1 VDKASLRKLGVVFKR
16 EYLERVR
23 SKWFLVGTLLGPVFF
38 AMITVVPILISAKTK
53 SSTDLANVTIIDA
66 TSSGMGERVAAALQ
80 QRFPLSPAPQV
91 KSVDAASVAREED
104 RAVISVRDK
113 ATRGFLVLDSSTVA
127 GNSVRYAG
135 RNASSMSDV
144 EQITS
149 VVRQQVMAQR
159 LQSEGIDAKRVAAL
173 TGVRLQMVTEKIG
186 DHGREKGSGIGNV
199 IFGYIVALLLYMMIV
214 LYGQTILRGVMEEKT
229 TRVAEVVVSSV
240 STDILLA
247 GKIVGVGLV
256 AITQVLSWVAL
267 SIALVVYGA
276 PLLQAKLGA
285 GAVAGAAAAGA
296 ATRPGG
302 TAMASAFTD
311 ALPSLSMGT
320 ALALLLFFVLGF
332 IFYSSLFAAIGA
344 MVNSQEDVQQAS
356 MPVMLLLVSSVIFMT
371 PIMTNPGSGLART
384 MSLLPFSA
392 PILMPLRMTLI
403 PVPWYEVAASLAGVA
418 LACLAAI
425 WVSARI
431 YRVGLLMYGKKPSF
445 AELARW
451 VRYAG

>member
-1 VDKASLRKLGVVFKR
+1 VDKASVRKLGVVFRR

-38 AMITVVPILISAKTK
+38 AMITVVPILISSRTK
-53 SSTDLANVTIIDA
+53 ASTDLANVTIIDA
-66 TSSGMGERVAAALQ
+66 TASGMGERVAGALR

-91 KSVDAASVAREED
+91 RSVDPASVAREED
-104 RAVISVRDK
+104 RAMLSVRDK
-113 ATRGFLVLDSSTVA
+113 ETRGYLVLDSSTVA
-127 GNSVRYAG
+127 GSSVRYAG
-135 RNASSMSDV
+135 RNASSLGDV
-144 EQITS
+144 EQIS
-149 VVRQQVMAQR
+149 GIVRQQVLAQR
-159 LQSEGIDAKRVAAL
+159 LQSEGIDSKRVAAL

-186 DHGREKGSGIGNV
+186 DNGREKGSGIGNV

-247 GKIVGVGLV
+247 GKVIGVGLV
-256 AITQVLSWVAL
+256 AITQVLAWVAL
-267 SIALVVYGA
+267 SVSLAVYGA
-276 PLLQAKLGA
+276 PLLERKLGA
-285 GAVAGAAAAGA
+285 GALAAGAAAGQPA
-296 ATRPGG
+296 AA
-302 TAMASAFTD
+302 AMPSAFAD
-311 ALPSLSMGT
+311 ALPSLSMST

-332 IFYSSLFAAIGA
+332 IFYASLFAAVGA

-403 PVPWYEVAASLAGVA
+403 PVPWYEVAGSIAGVA

-431 YRVGLLMYGKKPSF
+431 YRVGLLMYGKRPTF
-445 AELARW
+445 GELARW
-451 VRYAG
+451 VRHAG

>member
-1 VDKASLRKLGVVFKR
+1 MDKASVRKLGVVFRR

-53 SSTDLANVTIIDA
+53 ASTDLANVTIIDA
-66 TSSGMGERVAAALQ
+66 TSSGMGERVAGALR
-80 QRFPLSPAPQV
+80 QRYPLSPAPDV
-91 KSVDAASVAREED
+91 RSVDAASIAREED

-113 ATRGFLVLDSSTVA
+113 ETRGYLVLDSNTVV
-127 GNSVRYAG
+127 GRSVRYAG
-135 RNASSMSDV
+135 RNASSLGDV
-144 EQITS
+144 EQIS
-149 VVRQQVMAQR
+149 SIVRQQVLAQK
-159 LQSEGIDAKRVAAL
+159 LQSEGIDPKRVDAL

-186 DHGREKGSGIGNV
+186 DKGREKGSGIGNV
-199 IFGYIVALLLYMMIV
+199 IFGYVIALLLYMMIV
-214 LYGQTILRGVMEEKT
+214 IYGQTILRGVMEEKT

-240 STDILLA
+240 STDTLLA
-247 GKIVGVGLV
+247 GKVLGVGLV
-256 AITQVLSWVAL
+256 AITQVLAWVAL
-267 SIALVVYGA
+267 SFSLMFFGM
-276 PLLQAKLGA
+276 PLLEKKLGA
-285 GAVAGAAAAGA
+285 GAMAAAGA
-296 ATRPGG
+296 GARPAGAG
-302 TAMASAFTD
+302 IAGSLAS
-311 ALPSLSMGT
+311 ALPSLSIGT
-320 ALALLLFFVLGF
+320 LLALLLFFVLGF
-332 IFYSSLFAAIGA
+332 IFYASLFAAIGA

-403 PVPWYEVAASLAGVA
+403 PVPWYEVAGSLAGVA

-425 WVSARI
+425 WISARI
-431 YRVGLLMYGKKPSF
+431 YRVGLLMYGKRPTF

>member
-1 VDKASLRKLGVVFKR
+1 
-16 EYLERVR
+16 
-23 SKWFLVGTLLGPVFF
+23 
-38 AMITVVPILISAKTK
+38 
-53 SSTDLANVTIIDA
+53 
-66 TSSGMGERVAAALQ
+66 
-80 QRFPLSPAPQV
+80 
-91 KSVDAASVAREED
+91 
-104 RAVISVRDK
+104 
-113 ATRGFLVLDSSTVA
+113 
-127 GNSVRYAG
+127 VRYAG
-135 RNASSMSDV
+135 RNASSLGDV
-144 EQITS
+144 EQIS
-149 VVRQQVMAQR
+149 SIVRQQVLAQR

-186 DHGREKGSGIGNV
+186 DNGREKGSGIGNV

-240 STDILLA
+240 STDTLLA
-247 GKIVGVGLV
+247 GKVIGVGLV
-256 AITQVLSWVAL
+256 AITQVLAWVAL
-267 SIALVVYGA
+267 SMALVVYGG
-276 PLLQAKLGA
+276 PLLERKLGA
-285 GAVAGAAAAGA
+285 GAVAAGAAGAAAA
-296 ATRPGG
+296 RPGG
-302 TAMASAFTD
+302 AAMAGAFAD
-311 ALPSLSMGT
+311 ALPSLSLTT

-332 IFYSSLFAAIGA
+332 IFYSSLFAAVGA

-371 PIMTNPGSGLART
+371 PIMTNPGSSLART

-403 PVPWYEVAASLAGVA
+403 PVPWYEVVGSLVGVA

-431 YRVGLLMYGKKPSF
+431 YRVGLLMYGKRPNF
-445 AELARW
+445 RELSRW

>member
-1 VDKASLRKLGVVFKR
+1 MDRVSMRKLVVVFKR

-38 AMITVVPILISAKTK
+38 AMITVVPVLISSRSKA
-53 SSTDLANVTIIDA
+53 STDLANVTIIDA
-66 TSSGMGERVAAALQ
+66 TSSGMGERVAGALR
-80 QRFPLSPAPQV
+80 QRFPLSPAPRV
-91 KSVDAASVAREED
+91 VSVDATSIPLEED

-113 ATRGFLVLDSSTVA
+113 ETRGYLVLDSNTVS

-135 RNASSMSDV
+135 RNASSLNDV

-149 VVRQQVMAQR
+149 LVRQQVLAQR
-159 LQSEGIDAKRVAAL
+159 LQGEGIDATRVAAL

-186 DHGREKGSGIGNV
+186 DNGREKGSGIGNV
-199 IFGYIVALLLYMMIV
+199 IFGYVIALLLYMMIV
-214 LYGQTILRGVMEEKT
+214 IYGQTILRGVMEEKT

-240 STDILLA
+240 STDTLLA
-247 GKIVGVGLV
+247 GKVLGVGMV
-256 AITQVLSWVAL
+256 AITQVVAWAAL
-267 SIALVVYGA
+267 SLSLMFYAV
-276 PLLQAKLGA
+276 PLLEKQLGA
-285 GAVAGAAAAGA
+285 GAVASGAASGG
-296 ATRPGG
+296 PGG
-302 TAMASAFTD
+302 AGMAGQLAG
-311 ALPSLSMGT
+311 ALPSLSMST
-320 ALALLLFFVLGF
+320 LIALLLFFVLGF
-332 IFYSSLFAAIGA
+332 IFYASLFAAIGA

-356 MPVMLLLVSSVIFMT
+356 MPVMLLLISSVVFMT

-403 PVPWYEVAASLAGVA
+403 PVPWYEVAGSIAGVA
-418 LACLAAI
+418 IACLVAI
-425 WVSARI
+425 WISARV

-445 AELARW
+445 REVARW

>member
-1 VDKASLRKLGVVFKR
+1 MRKLVVVFKR

-38 AMITVVPILISAKTK
+38 AMITVVPILISSRSKA
-53 SSTDLANVTIIDA
+53 STDLANVTIIDA
-66 TSSGMGERVAAALQ
+66 TSSGMGERVAGALR
-80 QRFPLSPAPQV
+80 QRFPLSPAPKV
-91 KSVDAASVAREED
+91 VPVDATSIPLEED

-113 ATRGFLVLDSSTVA
+113 ETRGYLVLDSNTVS

-135 RNASSMSDV
+135 RNASSLNDV

-149 VVRQQVMAQR
+149 LVRQQVLAQR
-159 LQSEGIDAKRVAAL
+159 LQGEGIDATRVAAL

-186 DHGREKGSGIGNV
+186 DNGREKGSGIGNV
-199 IFGYIVALLLYMMIV
+199 IFGYVIALLLYMMIV
-214 LYGQTILRGVMEEKT
+214 IYGQTILRGVMEEKT

-240 STDILLA
+240 STDTLLA
-247 GKIVGVGLV
+247 GKVLGVGMV
-256 AITQVLSWVAL
+256 AITQVVAWAAL
-267 SIALVVYGA
+267 SFSLMFYAV
-276 PLLQAKLGA
+276 PLLEKKLGA
-285 GAVAGAAAAGA
+285 GAIASGAASGG
-296 ATRPGG
+296 PGG
-302 TAMASAFTD
+302 AGMASQLAG
-311 ALPSLSMGT
+311 ALPSLSMST
-320 ALALLLFFVLGF
+320 LLALLLFFVLGF
-332 IFYSSLFAAIGA
+332 IFYASLFAAIGA

-356 MPVMLLLVSSVIFMT
+356 MPVMLLLVSSVVFMT

-403 PVPWYEVAASLAGVA
+403 PVPWYEVAGSIAGVA
-418 LACLAAI
+418 IACLAAI
-425 WVSARI
+425 WISARV

-445 AELARW
+445 REVARW